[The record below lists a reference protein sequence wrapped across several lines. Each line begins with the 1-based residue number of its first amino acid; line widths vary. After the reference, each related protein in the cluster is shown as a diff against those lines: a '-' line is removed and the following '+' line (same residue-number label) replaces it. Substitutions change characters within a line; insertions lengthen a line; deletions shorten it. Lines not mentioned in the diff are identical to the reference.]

1 MLNAPAQPKQFIPNQ
16 VEFYHIEI
24 CPLADGSLSVA
35 VSATMCPYE
44 GELTSQELHY
54 DRAHSLDEAL
64 AVIKKSVSLQ

>member
-1 MLNAPAQPKQFIPNQ
+1 MLNAHAQPNQFIPNK

-35 VSATMCPYE
+35 VSATISPYE
-44 GELTSQELHY
+44 GELTTQELRY
-54 DRAHSLDEAL
+54 DRANTMDEAL

>member
-35 VSATMCPYE
+35 VSATICPYE
-44 GELTSQELHY
+44 GELTSQELGY
-54 DRAHSLDEAL
+54 ERTHSLDDAL

>member
-1 MLNAPAQPKQFIPNQ
+1 MLISSPQPEQFIPDK

-35 VSATMCPYE
+35 VSATISPYE
-44 GELTSQELHY
+44 GALTTQELRY
-54 DRAHSLDEAL
+54 DRANTMDEAL

>member
-1 MLNAPAQPKQFIPNQ
+1 MLNAPAQPEQFIPNK

-35 VSATMCPYE
+35 VSATISPYE
-44 GELTSQELHY
+44 GELTTQELRY
-54 DRAHSLDEAL
+54 DRANTMDEAL

>member
-1 MLNAPAQPKQFIPNQ
+1 MQNAHTQPNQFIPNK

-35 VSATMCPYE
+35 VSATISPYE
-44 GELTSQELHY
+44 GELTSHELHY
-54 DRAHSLDEAL
+54 DRAHTMDEAL

>member
-1 MLNAPAQPKQFIPNQ
+1 MLNSSAQSKQFVPNK

-35 VSATMCPYE
+35 VSATISPYE

-54 DRAHSLDEAL
+54 DRANTMDEAL